1 MNPDYMLA
9 CGILWR
15 KTSDPEAG
23 WELIEGLNSSDS
35 EVRSMARRLLLENE
49 VESMRLLECALA
61 GGEISPDAACACMAE
76 ILRVGEG
83 HQIKNS
89 RLFQLHTDS

>member
-15 KTSDPEAG
+15 KASDPEAG
-23 WELIEGLNSSDS
+23 WELIEGLNSFDP
-35 EVRSMARRLLLENE
+35 EVRSMARRLLVGNRQ
-49 VESMRLLECALA
+49 ESMRLLECALA
-61 GGEISPDAACACMAE
+61 TGEVSPEAACSCMAE

-83 HQIKNS
+83 HQTKDNP
-89 RLFQLHTDS
+89 LCQLHTDS